1 MADKSSGRLVM
12 ASKCRFGSAKYQ
24 GSFAMF
30 TDITARRAAEK
41 ELLLYKD
48 QLEETVQQRTAELL
62 VTRDAAEAANKAKSM
77 FLANMSHE
85 VARFSRPSGGVN
97 GGQEA
102 RKFGG
107 GA

>member
-48 QLEETVQQRTAELL
+48 QLEETRTAELL